1 MTPATS
7 GTIEATRRAGTTPTR
22 RTRSNVAPKPSEVP
36 VPVLRVAV
44 AAAYPAIRAGL
55 IALLR
60 DAGHEVVERVPE
72 HDGSDLD
79 GLEDRV
85 DVLVLDAGAEFEVDR
100 EVATVVLAEPGTALV
115 IPEDAP
121 GALLR
126 RDASATELD
135 LAVRGVAAGLRVIDP
150 AFATHEPPS
159 GEAPTGAPLTPREIE
174 VLQLLASGMTNRGAA
189 LALGISEHTV
199 KFHVGSVLAKLG
211 TRSRTEAVSVAARL
225 GLLPL

>member
-1 MTPATS
+1 VTPAAS
-7 GTIEATRRAGTTPTR
+7 GTIEATRRAGTTPPR
-22 RTRSNVAPKPSEVP
+22 RARSNAAPEVP

-55 IALLR
+55 MALLR
-60 DAGHEVVERVPE
+60 EAGHQVVERVPE
-72 HDGSDLD
+72 HEGDLD
-79 GLEDRV
+79 GLEERV
-85 DVLVLDAGAEFEVDR
+85 DVLVLDAGTELEVDR
-100 EVATVVLAEPGTALV
+100 EVATVVLAEPGTTLV

-135 LAVRGVAAGLRVIDP
+135 LAVRAVAAGLRVIDP

-159 GEAPTGAPLTPREIE
+159 GEAPAGAPLTPREIE

-225 GLLPL
+225 GILPL

>member
-1 MTPATS
+1 VTPASS
-7 GTIEATRRAGTTPTR
+7 GTIEI
-22 RTRSNVAPKPSEVP
+22 TRSARTMPARGARSNAAAEVP

-55 IALLR
+55 TALLR
-60 DAGHEVVERVPE
+60 EAGHEVIERVPGGE
-72 HDGSDLD
+72 GDLES
-79 GLEDRV
+79 LEERI
-85 DVLVLDAGAEFEVDR
+85 DVLVLDASAEVEFDR
-100 EVATVVLAEPGTALV
+100 ELATVTLAEPGAALV
-115 IPEDAP
+115 IPENAP

-135 LAVRGVAAGLRVIDP
+135 LAVRAVAAGLRVIDP
-150 AFATHEPPS
+150 AFATRDTPS
-159 GEAPTGAPLTPREIE
+159 AEAPSGAPLTPREIE